1 MCRDSQKASSNKF
14 KNSKIENAENKNTKE
29 KKHKSLFLRE
39 MHVLYVSKAMVSN
52 QMQQKLSS
60 LSPRVTEE

>member
-1 MCRDSQKASSNKF
+1 
-14 KNSKIENAENKNTKE
+14 
-29 KKHKSLFLRE
+29 